1 MSTAKTEILNVEKV
15 EHVADYKLR
24 IDFNDGHQSVVD
36 FEPFLSQSHHPAIRR
51 YLDQSLF
58 LKWSIDY
65 GDLHW
70 NDFDL
75 VFPLADLYAG
85 EIS

>member
-1 MSTAKTEILNVEKV
+1 MSTTKTEFLNVDRV
-15 EHVADYKLR
+15 EHVDAYKLR
-24 IDFNDGHQSVVD
+24 ITFTDGHISVVD
-36 FEPFLSQSHHPAIRR
+36 FEPFLSKSYHPAIRR
-51 YLDQSLF
+51 YLDHSLF

-75 VFPLADLYAG
+75 VFPVADLYAG
-85 EIS
+85 KIS

>member
-1 MSTAKTEILNVEKV
+1 MSTTKTEFLNVEQV
-15 EHVADYKLR
+15 EHAGGYKLR
-24 IDFNDGHQSVVD
+24 ITFSDGHESVVD
-36 FEPFLSQSHHPAIRR
+36 FEPFLSESSHPAIRR
-51 YLDQSLF
+51 YLDQGLF

>member
-1 MSTAKTEILNVEKV
+1 MSTPKTEILNVEQV
-15 EHVADYKLR
+15 EHVAGYKLR
-24 IDFNDGHQSVVD
+24 VTFNDGHQSVVD
-36 FEPFLSQSHHPAIRR
+36 FEPFLSQSDHPAIRR

-75 VFPLADLYAG
+75 VFPVSDLYAG

>member
-1 MSTAKTEILNVEKV
+1 MSTAKTEYFNVEQV
-15 EHVADYKLR
+15 EHAGAYKLR
-24 IDFNDGHQSVVD
+24 ITFSDGHQSVVD
-36 FEPFLSQSHHPAIRR
+36 FEPFLSKSYHPAIRR

-75 VFPLADLYAG
+75 IFPLADLYAG

>member
-1 MSTAKTEILNVEKV
+1 MSITKTEYLNVEQV
-15 EHVADYKLR
+15 EHAGAYKLL
-24 IDFNDGHQSVVD
+24 ITFNDGHKSVVD
-36 FEPFLSQSHHPAIRR
+36 FEPFLSKSQHPAIRR
-51 YLDQSLF
+51 YLEQSLF